1 NFRDIQSATLGKATE
16 GTGDWI
22 CVWKEFIIWLASD
35 GYIRILW
42 GSGMP
47 GAGKSILASLAINA
61 VETRA
66 KASLSPICVGYLY
79 IRYSDSTKFT
89 VRDLLEILV
98 KQTVERHPAAL
109 PLCTEV
115 YARHVREKTE
125 PSTTELVALLKS
137 FTSELVTTSF
147 YFVDALD
154 EAPADVQLELLE
166 KLAALNVKLFITS
179 RPLDQL
185 ESRYPDAHHFP
196 IFAQDADLD
205 VHIDKEISRSMEL
218 QAILAASSPG
228 LGGRI
233 TLTVKRKCSGM
244 FLHASLHLQ
253 ALRECTNRRDLEKTL
268 AEFPAKLADAYAE
281 TWDRIINQ
289 SLGKAL
295 LAMNVF
301 TWVLY
306 ATRSLSVEELRH
318 AVASCPDTHKFE
330 PGGLVVAEILVSVC
344 CGLLVIEEETQQVR
358 LVHYT
363 AKAILQAL
371 LVKVVPYPHSLLA
384 AVCMNR
390 LSKGGFQRSS
400 INSKSDLDT
409 ALKASPLLPYAYHA
423 WSEHAQ
429 ASLDDVVAHSRV
441 SSFLR
446 ECHSFPIMRRRYG
459 ILGRFG
465 PLPVAAYFDLPL
477 SLADSDYLRSINIP
491 TREEGLAL
499 LHLACIGNAR
509 RVAKELLD
517 LPKIQVNAVDKQRST
532 ALICASFCGNEH
544 IVELLLSHPHIKI
557 NQVSE
562 GGVTP
567 LHWASDAGHTA
578 TVKLLLADPKI
589 KVNQRLSDDYNATA
603 LISAAH
609 IGQTETGQTTPCSS
623 PDQRQPGGQAAGK
636 VSFDVRGDTTDGRWC
651 GLPGGSGHANC
662 GASQGKVRSAFRRSI
677 HKPPD
682 PNRITHHMGFTPL
695 GLAALQAHET
705 RVEELLSL
713 PRVRANAV
721 DKDGWSVLAWAAA
734 HGRDDII
741 KLLLAHRKVK
751 VNQADA
757 IGWTALMRAPWR
769 GHEDTV
775 KLLLAD
781 PKIKV
786 NHTDENG
793 ATVLIIASGE
803 GNVGTV
809 SLLLDHP
816 QVKVNLADNEGR
828 SALISAIRGRSLW
841 AAPQAGNRETVKL
854 LLEYHQINVNQADK
868 KGWTALQW
876 ATHEGQMEMAQCL
889 VSHPQIKTATTAD
902 ALADAL
908 NRGHERMV
916 RLFDELSRRPLGF
929 GRI

>member
-1 NFRDIQSATLGKATE
+1 MDDQPDTVSSRALGLPSSLTASQPVAGQVLSNVHTGSGDVNVVGRDLVNIHSHHYHHHHHAPETAPIPPILNRVPNFRDIQSATLGKATE

-66 KASLSPICVGYLY
+66 KASLTPICVGYLY
-79 IRYSDSTKFT
+79 IRYSDNTKFT

-115 YARHVREKTE
+115 YTRHVREKTE

-147 YFVDALD
+147 YFIDALD

-166 KLAALNVKLFITS
+166 KLVDLNVKLFITS

-185 ESRYPDAHHFP
+185 ESRFPDAHHFP

-233 TLTVKRKCSGM
+233 TLTIKRKCSGM

-295 LAMNVF
+295 LAMNIF

-306 ATRSLSVEELRH
+306 ATRSLSMEELRH
-318 AVASCPDTHKFE
+318 AIASCPDTHQFE
-330 PGGLVVAEILVSVC
+330 PGGLVVAEILISVC

-390 LSKGGFQRSS
+390 LSNRGFQRSS

-491 TREEGLAL
+491 TREEGLTL

-532 ALICASFCGNEH
+532 ALIWASFCGNEH

-557 NQVSE
+557 NQASE

-609 IGQTETGQTTPCSS
+609 IGQTET
-623 PDQRQPGGQAAGK
+623 
-636 VSFDVRGDTTDGRWC
+636 V
-651 GLPGGSGHANC
+651 
-662 GASQGKVRSAFRRSI
+662 
-677 HKPPD
+677 
-682 PNRITHHMGFTPL
+682 
-695 GLAALQAHET
+695 
-705 RVEELLSL
+705 
-713 PRVRANAV
+713 
-721 DKDGWSVLAWAAA
+721 
-734 HGRDDII
+734 
-741 KLLLAHRKVK
+741 KLLLAH
-751 VNQADA
+751 
-757 IGWTALMRAPWR
+757 
-769 GHEDTV
+769 
-775 KLLLAD
+775 
-781 PKIKV
+781 
-786 NHTDENG
+786 
-793 ATVLIIASGE
+793 
-803 GNVGTV
+803 
-809 SLLLDHP
+809 P
-816 QVKVNLADNEGR
+816 QINVNLVDKLQGR
-828 SALISAIRGRSLW
+828 SALMYAVT
-841 AAPQAGNRETVKL
+841 PQMGDGVGVVTAL
-854 LLEYHQINVNQADK
+854 LAHPQINVNQRDLD
-868 KGWTALQW
+868 GWDALQL
-876 ATHEGQMEMAQCL
+876 AQKHRRKKTERVLLDYFQTLDLTAPLAGGLEDTWQSSISRL
-889 VSHPQIKTATTAD
+889 VGDFS
-902 ALADAL
+902 
-908 NRGHERMV
+908 
-916 RLFDELSRRPLGF
+916 RLSPF
-929 GRI
+929 GSQ